1 MLQVILAGVELPKA
15 LLHNKKS
22 LSATKGPIVCDVAPP
37 SFSDKPMNDA
47 DRVALL
53 ASESI

>member
-1 MLQVILAGVELPKA
+1 MLKVILAGVELPKA